1 MRFPGPFAEEVLT
14 MKKRFVSFIALILIT
29 SLLALCA
36 GCSKPAETAD
46 GSPESAPAATDAA
59 PPNEDTAPPVE
70 DTAPDTGR
78 NAALDAAFA
87 AGEPL
92 RLVPVELP
100 AASPGEDWI
109 AIGLSPDGQTVL
121 WRKTDKET
129 RLSSL
134 CLTRGD
140 KVIPVVFNK
149 DRGVGDPNNK
159 DTLFSNDLF
168 WLTPGEEGLSWSA
181 DGRLAALSDVY
192 AATQRIQSPDVAL
205 IDTETGDLYLADS
218 YACRGIDGRVEDMDS
233 PNLGVVVASRIDRSG
248 KYCYYLRLLFN
259 AGSIAFCRVPV
270 EGGKPEILAEIPR
283 DENQPY
289 GVSALSTLTE
299 DADGSWVLSGV
310 NGNEST
316 LNPIALR
323 LSLIRFSPS
332 GDTWTA
338 SVTPTLLQSSH
349 WKYGTFFLSPV
360 SGYGIAL
367 LQNPYAGLSLAQTST
382 AETADALKQS
392 LSLSHLTSNVSLL
405 RFRPGETVPYDYWWM
420 RMTGENQDVPEM
432 AHGEPFLW
440 SVKLK
445 SGIISEDE
453 QAESAGWIP
462 QLDENYLPEGYDGN
476 AHSRGEGWSTMQ
488 RVCLSPDG
496 YYALVYYTHFETNF
510 FCLISLEDMQVRP
523 VDAPEEIRESTLIGL
538 LSADYRPRMSWNADG
553 TLLILNTDTDRTEAF
568 RLEFGPE
575 AN

>member
-1 MRFPGPFAEEVLT
+1 

-168 WLTPGEEGLSWSA
+168 WLTPSEEGLSWSA

-218 YACRGIDGRVEDMDS
+218 YACRGIDGRFEDMDS

-270 EGGKPEILAEIPR
+270 EGGEPEILAEILR

-349 WKYGTFFLSPV
+349 WKYGTFFLSPM

-367 LQNPYAGLSLAQTST
+367 LQNPYANTLSLTQTAT
-382 AETADALKQS
+382 AEAADAAKQS

-488 RVCLSPDG
+488 CVCLSPDG